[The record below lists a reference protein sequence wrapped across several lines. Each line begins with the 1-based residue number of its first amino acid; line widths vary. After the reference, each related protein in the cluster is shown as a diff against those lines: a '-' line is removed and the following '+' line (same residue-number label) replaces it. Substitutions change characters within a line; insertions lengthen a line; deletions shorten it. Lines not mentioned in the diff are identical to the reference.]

1 MILLPFLREALPFL
15 GIALCGWVSV
25 LGRGCFF
32 FLNVRS
38 GAQHPLVCGKQKILM
53 NTKLLKPLL
62 SQRCCR
68 RLAAFSTSAISHT
81 TSRPPFNPASDIRFT
96 EPPNPQ
102 WKIGDGLP
110 LDTAIGKQWK
120 EDEAQGWKT
129 WDTKTTTGRYAI
141 LL

>member
-1 MILLPFLREALPFL
+1 M
-15 GIALCGWVSV
+15 
-25 LGRGCFF
+25 
-32 FLNVRS
+32 RS
-38 GAQHPLVCGKQKILM
+38 SAQDSFVCGRQKVPM
-53 NTKLLKPLL
+53 NTKLLQPLL

-81 TSRPPFNPASDIRFT
+81 TTSRPSFNPASDVRLT

-120 EDEAQGWKT
+120 EDETQGWKT